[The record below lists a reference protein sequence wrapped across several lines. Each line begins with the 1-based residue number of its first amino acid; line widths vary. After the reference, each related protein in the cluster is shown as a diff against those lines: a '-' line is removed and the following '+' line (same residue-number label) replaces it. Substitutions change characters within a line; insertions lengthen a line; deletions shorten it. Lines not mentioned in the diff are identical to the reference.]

1 MVSFVISDLK
11 AMNESLKEFAEYL
24 RLMRVDEEDVF
35 ASRLVSCELITN
47 VIIHS
52 GQAAEFRGEL
62 AGADIAISVIANGM
76 ENVDLNP
83 SLPDAFAE
91 SGRGMYIVNCI
102 CGGNVERRDGG
113 LPAVIK
119 KKK

>member
-91 SGRGMYIVNCI
+91 SGVNCI

-113 LPAVIK
+113 LHAVIK
-119 KKK
+119 RKN